1 MRKILRIAL
10 LFASFFICAR
20 SMAQSGGTVVKG
32 TVSDDK
38 GVTLPGVTV
47 SVKDVKINSITDING
62 NYSIAVP
69 ATAKVLVF
77 TFIGMERLEI
87 AINSRTQIDVTL
99 KASTTSL
106 TDVNIVAIGYGNQR
120 RQDVNGAI
128 SSVKAS
134 DIANIPQSSVDQ
146 LLQGKAAGVTV
157 TQNTGAPGSQTSVHI
172 RGISSF
178 GAAEPLYVIDGV
190 PISGSAGANGGT
202 AINANNGENSPSPLA
217 LLNPSD
223 IESIDILKDASAA
236 AIYGNRASNGVI
248 IITTKKGRA
257 GTSRIAYDGYAGFQQ
272 PQKYLDL
279 MNLPQYAKLQNSL
292 ADVYGTGRRG
302 EFADPSLLGQG
313 TDWQRAIFRTA
324 FQQNH
329 QVSISGGKEGVNY
342 YVSGGYFDQDGIAI
356 GSKFKRYSFRSNVDA
371 QVKEWFKVG
380 LTLSASRSTEN
391 TVYSDNGGIIYNA
404 LLQAP
409 DVAVYNADGTFAG
422 PPNTPDAVGGILNPV
437 QQALSISNVLN
448 RNNLNGN
455 FYADLRFIKDLTLRT
470 ELGGDF
476 GFSNNNVF
484 NPSYAYGRFI
494 NPTATL
500 QEQQNTN
507 SYYNYK
513 EYLTYSHTFA
523 QKHSLTALLGY
534 EVSSSQW
541 GYTRG
546 TISGFLTNNLGANVP
561 TLNLGTATT
570 AVTDERKSA
579 PHNLESE
586 FARAIYTFNNRYSL
600 TATLRTDVSSNFAPG
615 HQRGYFPSFAASWRL
630 SDESFMAPIK
640 SIADNVKIR
649 LGYGQ
654 LGNEG
659 IAPYSFGSQ
668 LNPTI
673 TGLGTGFLVA
683 RIANPDLTW
692 QHQIEYNAGIDFSL
706 LNYRIEGSFDYFQRK
721 ASKFLFQLPLPS
733 YLVGGPDYLG
743 GIAPPYVN
751 AGGIDNTGFDI
762 TINTKNI
769 TGKDFRWNSTFIFSH
784 YKNKVTSL
792 ANGLPQLIQSVT
804 NGFLSLPITR
814 TVVGGPLGEFYGY
827 KVKGVFQTDA
837 QLRAA
842 PIQFGYPVSNDPNLG
857 NKRTWLGDV
866 QYEDLNH
873 DGKIDANDQTS
884 LGSPQPKFTYGFTNT
899 FAYKSFDLSI
909 FVQGSYGD
917 KILNLLD
924 RTLGGLANLYQNQY
938 ASEANFWSPSNPT
951 SNIPAPRGGTDNAN
965 LQISDRFV
973 HDGSYLRIQNV
984 SIGYNFPV
992 KVIRN
997 IKLSRLRVYASGQNL
1012 YTFTGYNGYDPEI
1025 GLQNQ
1030 NPLLSNVDIGRYPS
1044 ARTITFGINAEF

>member
-10 LFASFFICAR
+10 LFAFFFVCAKG
-20 SMAQSGGTVVKG
+20 MAQTGSTVVTG

-47 SVKDVKINSITDING
+47 AVKDAQANAITDING
-62 NYSIAVP
+62 KYSINVP
-69 ATAKVLVF
+69 ATGRVLVYS
-77 TFIGMERLEI
+77 FIGMERQEI
-87 AINSRTQIDVTL
+87 TIGGRTSINVTL
-99 KASTTSL
+99 KSGTTSL
-106 TDVNIVAIGYGNQR
+106 SDVNVVAIGYGTQR
-120 RQDVNGAI
+120 RQDVNGAV

-190 PISGSAGANGGT
+190 PISGSAGANGGV
-202 AINANNGENSPSPLA
+202 ALNANNGQNSPSPLA

-248 IITTKKGRA
+248 IITTKKGRS
-257 GTSRIAYDGYAGFQQ
+257 GTSRISYDGYAGFQQ

-279 MNLPQYAKLQNSL
+279 MKLPQYASLQNSL

-302 EFADPSLLGQG
+302 EFADPTLLGPG

-324 FQQNH
+324 YQQSH
-329 QVSISGGKEGVNY
+329 QLSLSGGKEGINY

-356 GSKFKRYSFRSNVDA
+356 GSNFKRYSFRSNIDA
-371 QVKEWFKVG
+371 QIKDWFRAG
-380 LTLSASRSTEN
+380 LTLSGSRSTEN
-391 TVYSDNGGIIYNA
+391 IVYSDNGGIIYNA

-437 QQALSISNVLN
+437 QQALSISNLLN

-455 FYADLRFIKDLTLRT
+455 FYAEIRFAPGLTART
-470 ELGGDF
+470 EAGGDF
-476 GFSNNNVF
+476 GFSNNNLF
-484 NPSYAYGRFI
+484 NPSYSYGRFS

-507 SYYNYK
+507 SFYNVK
-513 EYLTYSHTFA
+513 EYITYNHTFA
-523 QKHSLTALLGY
+523 QKHALTALLGY
-534 EVSSSQW
+534 ELSSSRW

-546 TISGFLTNNLGANVP
+546 TISGFLTNDLGGNVP

-570 AVTDERKSA
+570 AVVDERKSA
-579 PHNLESE
+579 PHNLESQ
-586 FARAIYTFNNRYSL
+586 FARGIYTFNNKYSV
-600 TATLRTDVSSNFAPG
+600 TATIRTDVSSNFAPG

-640 SIADNVKIR
+640 SVADNIKIR

-706 LNYRIEGSFDYFQRK
+706 FNYRIDGSFDYFHRK

-751 AGGIDNTGFDI
+751 AGGIVNKGFDLSL
-762 TINTKNI
+762 NSHNI
-769 TGKDFRWNSTFIFSH
+769 TGKDFKWNTTLIVSR
-784 YKNKVTSL
+784 YKNEVISL

-827 KVKGVFQTDA
+827 RVKGVFKTDE
-837 QLRAA
+837 QLRNA

-866 QYEDLNH
+866 QYEDING
-873 DGKIDANDQTS
+873 DGKVDANDQES
-884 LGSPQPKFTYGFTNT
+884 LGSPQPNFTFGFTNT
-899 FAYKSFDLSI
+899 FNYKAFDVSI
-909 FVQGSYGD
+909 FLQGQQGG
-917 KILNLLD
+917 KILSLLD

-938 ASEANFWSPSNPT
+938 AAEANFWSPTNPT
-951 SNIPAPRGGTDNAN
+951 SDIPAPRGGTDNAN
-965 LQISDRFV
+965 LQISDRFI
-973 HDGSYLRIQNV
+973 HSATYLRVQNV
-984 SIGYNFPV
+984 QLGYNFPSKIIRKV
-992 KVIRN
+992 KLN
-997 IKLSRLRVYASGQNL
+997 RLRMYVSGQNL
-1012 YTFTGYNGYDPEI
+1012 YTFTGYKGYDPEI

-1044 ARTITFGINAEF
+1044 ARTVTFGINAEF